1 MEFVDRQIACMDC
14 GQPFVFTAG
23 EQEFYERKGF
33 REEPKR
39 CKPCRDARKARRND
53 HVTESARGSAPPNRA
68 PSGPAPGDDDDIGN
82 RAAPRFTPRE
92 SRPTR
97 DLRATGP
104 RRAEREMF
112 DALCAQCGAQTR
124 VPFRPVAGRP
134 VYCRDCFG
142 ARQGAGGGSP

>member
-39 CKPCRDARKARRND
+39 CKPCRDLRKARRND
-53 HVTESARGSAPPNRA
+53 HVTEGARGSAPPSRQ
-68 PSGPAPGDDDDIGN
+68 PSYGPVGDDDDIGN
-82 RAAPRFTPRE
+82 RAAPPRFAPRE

-97 DLRATGP
+97 DLRASAP

-112 DALCAQCGAQTR
+112 DAVCAQCGAQTR

-142 ARQGAGGGSP
+142 ARAGGGAP